1 MKIKQDV
8 PKVHNDLSEW
18 EVQTFIDSMD
28 LFEDSKEIHIEHGRD
43 KYILKINDQ
52 DELELTL
59 NTDGLH

>member
-1 MKIKQDV
+1 MKIKPTLLDV
-8 PKVHNDLSEW
+8 LTFSSLSGNK
-18 EVQTFIDSMD
+18 FIDSMD

-52 DELELTL
+52 DELELIL